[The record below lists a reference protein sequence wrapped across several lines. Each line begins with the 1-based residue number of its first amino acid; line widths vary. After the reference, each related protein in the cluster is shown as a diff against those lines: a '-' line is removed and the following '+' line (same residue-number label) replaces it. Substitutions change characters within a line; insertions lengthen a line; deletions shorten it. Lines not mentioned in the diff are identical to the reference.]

1 MLISG
6 EQDVSG
12 KSVIDT
18 LLIPAKAVPATR
30 STVFTETGFIFEN
43 NRDPKYVDSYR
54 ETKTPSMEVGCVHSS
69 SARQY

>member
-43 NRDPKYVDSYR
+43 NRDPKYVGFLPRDKNAFNGSR
-54 ETKTPSMEVGCVHSS
+54 MCPQLIS
-69 SARQY
+69 